1 MTIIEQRA
9 FESIAGNLPR
19 IMKELKRGNH
29 LKALYIKFRIQQALK
44 GANMTETELAEWDR
58 DVDSI
63 MEGI

>member
-1 MTIIEQRA
+1 MTITEQRV

-19 IMKELKRGNH
+19 IVKELKRGNH

-44 GANMTETELAEWDR
+44 GANMTEAELAEWDR
-58 DVDSI
+58 DVDAI